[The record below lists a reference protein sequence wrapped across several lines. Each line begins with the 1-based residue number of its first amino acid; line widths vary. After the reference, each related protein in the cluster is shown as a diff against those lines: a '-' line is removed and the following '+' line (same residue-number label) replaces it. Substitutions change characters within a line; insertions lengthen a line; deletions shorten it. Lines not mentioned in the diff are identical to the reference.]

1 MDLKPL
7 VRQAL
12 DVATGEVRAYLS
24 QTWEDGKVFDYILL
38 TGGGI
43 LAIGDRLRAIFPNA
57 IELPDPV
64 TANPRGL
71 AKFAQRFGVLE
82 PYPSPIR
89 LPETSQL
96 GIRFPRNPV
105 KVIHVTPSSQGKAGL
120 LHQVMAAAKPR
131 PAMSF
136 DI

>member
-1 MDLKPL
+1 VLHKAGRRVSLHEADAFVRRVCCGQRAELIVKGERIDLKPL
-7 VRQAL
+7 ARQAL

-64 TANPRGL
+64 TANARGL

-82 PYPSPIR
+82 PLARP
-89 LPETSQL
+89 
-96 GIRFPRNPV
+96 N
-105 KVIHVTPSSQGKAGL
+105 
-120 LHQVMAAAKPR
+120 QVA
-131 PAMSF
+131 
-136 DI
+136 

>member
-1 MDLKPL
+1 MQKAGRRVSLHEADTYVRQVCNGQRAELVVKGERMDLKPL

-64 TANPRGL
+64 TANARGL

-82 PYPSPIR
+82 PVSKP
-89 LPETSQL
+89 
-96 GIRFPRNPV
+96 N
-105 KVIHVTPSSQGKAGL
+105 
-120 LHQVMAAAKPR
+120 QVA
-131 PAMSF
+131 
-136 DI
+136 

>member
-1 MDLKPL
+1 VLHKAGRRVSLHEADAFVRQVCNGQRAELIVKGERIDLKPL
-7 VRQAL
+7 ARQAL

-64 TANPRGL
+64 TANARGL

-82 PYPSPIR
+82 PLARP
-89 LPETSQL
+89 
-96 GIRFPRNPV
+96 N
-105 KVIHVTPSSQGKAGL
+105 
-120 LHQVMAAAKPR
+120 QVA
-131 PAMSF
+131 
-136 DI
+136 